1 MFSSEVL
8 PAPFGP
14 MIEAIAPRWTEIET
28 SSTAR
33 TPPNRFD
40 TLRTSS
46 RHVGCRIRGIEFAG
60 RALTVAAM
68 PSGFLPRP
76 AAYAAAVMAAM
87 MMARFGEC
95 NRRMRV
101 DGARRDAAGRP
112 TIVPRSLST
121 AQSGRALAAAA
132 PA

>member
-14 MIEAIAPRWTEIET
+14 MIEAIAPRRTAIET

-40 TLRTSS
+40 TMRTSS
-46 RHVGCRIRGIEFAG
+46 STSDAASADIGFAG

-68 PSGFLPRP
+68 FSGFLPSP
-76 AAYAAAVMAAM
+76 AAYAAELWQA
-87 MMARFGEC
+87 
-95 NRRMRV
+95 
-101 DGARRDAAGRP
+101 
-112 TIVPRSLST
+112 
-121 AQSGRALAAAA
+121 
-132 PA
+132 

>member
-1 MFSSEVL
+1 MFNSEVL

-14 MIEAIAPRWTEIET
+14 MIEAIAPRWTAIET

-40 TLRTSS
+40 TMRTSS
-46 RHVGCRIRGIEFAG
+46 STSDAGIRIGFW

-76 AAYAAAVMAAM
+76 AAYAAELWQA
-87 MMARFGEC
+87 
-95 NRRMRV
+95 
-101 DGARRDAAGRP
+101 
-112 TIVPRSLST
+112 
-121 AQSGRALAAAA
+121 
-132 PA
+132 